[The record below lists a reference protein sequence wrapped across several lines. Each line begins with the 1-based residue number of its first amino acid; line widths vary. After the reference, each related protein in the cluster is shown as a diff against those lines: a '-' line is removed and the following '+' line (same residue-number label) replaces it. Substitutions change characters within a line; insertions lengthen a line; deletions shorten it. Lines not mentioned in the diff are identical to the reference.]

1 MQSRFQRLITPWK
14 RAFVHT
20 GDVDA
25 GIDLVARAKK
35 DIPDQEIYAE
45 EDPHAFAWI
54 HFIQPS
60 RRSISRYVAEL
71 FPSTKWIRRYNRHWL
86 INDSIS
92 GLTIGLVVVP
102 QGIAY
107 ALLARLTPEYG
118 LYTSFVGAALYW
130 IFGTSKDIRKWWT
143 GLTSLWTTIVGSL
156 LIGSAVT
163 SIEESHPGK
172 YTPEE
177 VAKALSLISGAVL
190 LFLGFAR
197 LGWLLDFIPYIP
209 ISAFVTAASITI
221 MSTQLPMLLGIPNI
235 NTRHAPYRVFID
247 TFKGLSRTRLD
258 AAIGLTALTFLFV
271 LKSVCARMEQRQQ
284 QRKRL
289 WTMLSSIRMAVTVLL
304 FTFVSWL
311 VNRHADPSATKFR
324 IVGKME
330 QGFRRAAVPH
340 PSTELVSLIVTDLP
354 AIVIILIIE
363 HIAIAKSFG
372 RVFNYQIQPSQE
384 IVALGAANIF
394 SPFVGGYVC
403 TGSFGASAVLANS
416 GVKTPLAGVFSSGV
430 VVLALYALTSVFR
443 YIPMASLS
451 ALVLHATFNLIA
463 RPSTLYKYWRLSPLE
478 LVIWVIGVIVA
489 IFTSLET
496 SIYTTTAVSA
506 VLLLL
511 RMSRSKGYLLGQVE
525 IFSTA
530 QDVHRMAVGGSAG
543 SFPAHNSHLT
553 SQWDAMSRQT
563 FISLERQDYTN
574 PKLKVD
580 SPYSGVFI
588 YRFPEGLN
596 YTNQNLHMAEILR
609 LINKRTRPTCNDD
622 GILPHDRLWNDPGPN
637 ADCTNTQDRPLLRAI
652 ILDCSSI
659 NNVDITSVQ
668 GLVDI
673 RNSLAKYAAPE
684 QVEWHFANLNN
695 SWARRALTVAGFG
708 VPAGLTKDNLQEK
721 ELLYLVAAL
730 EPKDGDNGDRVQEKD
745 DLEHASNLRDNTSG
759 STIRRRTDLMGKGTI
774 GGVNRPHFHVD
785 LLDAMNVAVHEA
797 KRKDGKITSRETPER
812 STTSSSA

>member
-1 MQSRFQRLITPWK
+1 MQGRFQRLVTPWK
-14 RAFVHT
+14 QAFVDA
-20 GDVDA
+20 GDADA

-35 DIPDQEIYAE
+35 AIPGQGVYTE

-54 HFIQPS
+54 YSIKPS

-86 INDSIS
+86 ANDLIS

-130 IFGTSKDIRKWWT
+130 IFGTSKDIVI
-143 GLTSLWTTIVGSL
+143 GTTIVGSL

-163 SIEESHPGK
+163 SIEESHPGQ

-177 VAKALSLISGAVL
+177 VAKALSLMSGAVL

-221 MSTQLPMLLGIPNI
+221 MSTQLPMLLGIPDI
-235 NTRHAPYRVFID
+235 NTRNAPYRVFID
-247 TFKGLSRTRLD
+247 TFKGLQRTRLD

-271 LKSVCARMEQRQQ
+271 LKSVCTKIEQRQA

-304 FTFVSWL
+304 FTFVSWI
-311 VNRHADPSATKFR
+311 VNRHADPGATKFR

-340 PSTELVSLIVTDLP
+340 PSTELVGLIVADLP

-416 GVKTPLAGVFSSGV
+416 GVRTPLAGLFSSGV

-463 RPSTLYKYWRLSPLE
+463 RPTTLYKYWRLSPLE
-478 LVIWVIGVIVA
+478 LVIWIIGVVVA

-530 QDVHRMAVGGSAG
+530 QEVHRMAAG
-543 SFPAHNSHLT
+543 SPSGSSPAHNSHLT

-580 SPYSGVFI
+580 SPYAGVFI

-609 LINKRTRPTCNDD
+609 LIKERTRPTCDDD
-622 GILPHDRLWNDPGPN
+622 GTLPHDRLWNDPGPD
-637 ADCTNTQDRPLLRAI
+637 ADGPKTQDRPLLRAI

-684 QVEWHFANLNN
+684 RVEWHFASLNN

-708 VPAGLTKDNLQEK
+708 VPAGLTKENLQEK

-730 EPKDGDNGDRVQEKD
+730 EPKDNDSVQDKG
-745 DLEHASNLRDNTSG
+745 DLEHASTSTDSAIVRALRK
-759 STIRRRTDLMGKGTI
+759 RTDLPGKGTI

-785 LLDAMNVAVHEA
+785 LLGAVKVAVRDA
-797 KRKDGKITSRETPER
+797 KRREGMVLDSGTNQ
-812 STTSSSA
+812 